1 MVQENRSIKERG
13 RRMMND
19 TKIVTLLDKYSE
31 RIIGQEMNLKLLLS
45 ATLAGGHVLLEG
57 VPGTGKTQMVR
68 ALATFLGGRFQRIQ
82 FTPDLLPSDIT
93 GSTIYNMQNN
103 SFQTIKGPVFTNILL
118 ADEINRTPAK
128 TQAALLEAMEEKQVT
143 IQGETYQLPDVF
155 FVVATQ
161 NPIEYEGTYPL
172 PEAQQDR
179 FLFKLLVDFPSFEE
193 EKIVLRQVLENNWNA
208 STLEEVISIEEFLVL
223 RKQIQD
229 VTISDSVL
237 QYVLQIVRKTRE
249 TERIRIG
256 ASTRAGISIG
266 KAAQAW
272 AFLSGRDY
280 VTPDD
285 VKVVARPS
293 LRHRVQLS
301 PQVELEGATVD
312 QVLEEIV
319 GSIPVPR

>member
-1 MVQENRSIKERG
+1 MKTVLTSFLE
-13 RRMMND
+13 
-19 TKIVTLLDKYSE
+19 KYEE
-31 RIIGQEMNLKLLLS
+31 RILGQGLNLRLLLS
-45 ATLAGGHVLLEG
+45 AILAGGHVLLEG

-68 ALATFLGGRFQRIQ
+68 TLASFLGGNFNRIQ

-93 GSTIYNMQNN
+93 GSTIYNMKE
-103 SFQTIKGPVFTNILL
+103 SAFQTLKGPIFTNILL

-143 IQGETYQLPDVF
+143 IQGETYPLPEVF

-161 NPIEYEGTYPL
+161 NPIEFEGTYPL

-179 FLFKLLVDFPSFEE
+179 FLFKLQINFPSFEE
-193 EKIVLRQVLENNWNA
+193 EK
-208 STLEEVISIEEFLVL
+208 
-223 RKQIQD
+223 K
-229 VTISDSVL
+229 VL
-237 QYVLQIVRKTRE
+237 QQVIEKRFTENQVESFLDMNTFQTIRQEIERVTVGENVLDYIMQIVRRSRE
-249 TERIRIG
+249 SDSIRFG

-272 AFLSGRDY
+272 AYIHGRNY

-285 VKVVARPS
+285 IKMVAKPA

-301 PQVELEGATVD
+301 PHVELEGANVD
-312 QVLEEIV
+312 QIIEELV
-319 GSIPVPR
+319 GSVPVPR